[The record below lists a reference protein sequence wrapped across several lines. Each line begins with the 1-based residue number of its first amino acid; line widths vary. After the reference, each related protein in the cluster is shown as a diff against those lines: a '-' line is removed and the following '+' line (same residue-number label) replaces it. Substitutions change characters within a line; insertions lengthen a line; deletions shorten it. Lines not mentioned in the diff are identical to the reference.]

1 MPAGI
6 DANTQRFFTTGRV
19 DNNTQR
25 FFTTPP
31 PPLHIPAPPKP
42 PPPPTLA
49 QVNKELTFIGNA
61 ISKENDKSNQRTANI
76 LEAMGSASKQA
87 GEGFSTP
94 LIIAC
99 CVGGVLVMLYIT
111 KK

>member
-25 FFTTPP
+25 FFTTGHVNPP
-31 PPLHIPAPPKP
+31 EKKP
-42 PPPPTLA
+42 PA
-49 QVNKELTFIGNA
+49 YSFNEFRGDMRTFGNA
-61 ISKENDKSNQRTANI
+61 ISKENDKSNQRTVNI